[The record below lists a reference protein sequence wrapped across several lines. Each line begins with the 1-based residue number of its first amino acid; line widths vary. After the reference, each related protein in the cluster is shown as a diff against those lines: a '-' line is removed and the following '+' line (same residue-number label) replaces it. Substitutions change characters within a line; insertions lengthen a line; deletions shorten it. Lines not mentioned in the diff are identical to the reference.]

1 MEAMPESRENTSG
14 EDTSE
19 NNEPT
24 ITVAEILRTGRE
36 KRGQDL
42 RSVASILR
50 IRYVFLEAIER
61 GDFASLPGDTYA
73 YGFVRTY
80 AGYLNLDKDEIVR
93 QFKQEVQNYGD
104 RKQLVFPTPVPESK
118 TPGLAIL
125 LISVILLGVAYGG
138 WTAISRFDVDITEWV
153 PFLSEKKTDTSV
165 EEEVSATDPVEVT
178 PSPVESASVESA
190 SAENVSE
197 PDAAIVNSVD
207 SANSAQSDDTQTAE
221 NSNTEDVSVN
231 EASGVLSQNTGDQ
244 NTDQMTETVS
254 ADTSSEAVS
263 AEAQSQA
270 VPEVPDVS
278 LTGNAEQG
286 DAVVSEIT
294 NDEDVVSDSIA
305 TENIAEAD
313 NTASEIE
320 TSVAAVTPPPPP
332 EPEVFGDEV
341 EASPI
346 SIHAERDTW
355 MHIVNGSGEA
365 IFSRVLRAGSVYNVP
380 NRDDLVMAT
389 GNAGGITIKLNG
401 NDLPKLGALGAVRR
415 DIILSEEGLLES
427 ITAE

>member
-14 EDTSE
+14 EDTSGH
-19 NNEPT
+19 NEPT

-42 RSVASILR
+42 RSVANILR

-125 LISVILLGVAYGG
+125 LTSIVLLGVAYGG
-138 WTAISRFDVDITEWV
+138 WTAISRFDVDISEWV
-153 PFLSEKKTDTSV
+153 PFLSEKKVDTTV
-165 EEEVSATDPVEVT
+165 EEVSATGGDAVVPA
-178 PSPVESASVESA
+178 PL
-190 SAENVSE
+190 ENVAE
-197 PDAAIVNSVD
+197 TDAAVENSVTSVD
-207 SANSAQSDDTQTAE
+207 SATTDNSQEAE
-221 NSNTEDVSVN
+221 ISNTEEAVTNVVSDVQ
-231 EASGVLSQNTGDQ
+231 SQGAQET
-244 NTDQMTETVS
+244 TETISTAIIPEVV
-254 ADTSSEAVS
+254 T
-263 AEAQSQA
+263 AETQSQE
-270 VPEVPDVS
+270 VPEVPEVS

-286 DAVVSEIT
+286 DAAVSEIANGDLT
-294 NDEDVVSDSIA
+294 AEDSPTEAVSE
-305 TENIAEAD
+305 TD
-313 NTASEIE
+313 NALTE

>member
-19 NNEPT
+19 NSQPT

-42 RSVASILR
+42 RSVANILR

-93 QFKQEVQNYGD
+93 QFKQEVQSYGD

-125 LISVILLGVAYGG
+125 LTSIILLGVAYGG
-138 WTAISRFDVDITEWV
+138 WTAVSRFDVDITEWV
-153 PFLSEKKTDTSV
+153 PFLSEKQNPTTGEVQSSTASSDDVTQTTDQDAPQAESSVEATTLVVEDDSSTSDTASDGVVNDNNEAVDSSDTEAVTADPLSEVVSENTEEVVARAPTDT
-165 EEEVSATDPVEVT
+165 AP
-178 PSPVESASVESA
+178 
-190 SAENVSE
+190 N
-197 PDAAIVNSVD
+197 
-207 SANSAQSDDTQTAE
+207 
-221 NSNTEDVSVN
+221 NT
-231 EASGVLSQNTGDQ
+231 T
-244 NTDQMTETVS
+244 TET
-254 ADTSSEAVS
+254 EATENQTVPD
-263 AEAQSQA
+263 
-270 VPEVPDVS
+270 VPEVS

-286 DAVVSEIT
+286 DAEVADATPENSAAETTEEGAVST
-294 NDEDVVSDSIA
+294 
-305 TENIAEAD
+305 
-313 NTASEIE
+313 E

-332 EPEVFGDEV
+332 EPEVFGNEA

-346 SIHAERDTW
+346 TIHAERDTW
-355 MHIVNGSGEA
+355 LHIVDGTGEA

-380 NRDDLVMAT
+380 KRDDLVMAT

-401 NDLPKLGALGAVRR
+401 NELPKLGVLGAVRR

>member
-1 MEAMPESRENTSG
+1 MPESRENTSG
-14 EDTSE
+14 ENTSE

-125 LISVILLGVAYGG
+125 LTSIVLLGVAYGG
-138 WTAISRFDVDITEWV
+138 WTAISRFDVDISEWV
-153 PFLSEKKTDTSV
+153 PFLSEKKADTTA
-165 EEEVSATDPVEVT
+165 EEEASAAGSVDVAST
-178 PSPVESASVESA
+178 PVESISQADTTVGSSVTA
-190 SAENVSE
+190 V
-197 PDAAIVNSVD
+197 DAPS
-207 SANSAQSDDTQTAE
+207 SDDTQAE
-221 NSNTEDVSVN
+221 NSSAEESIANRAP
-231 EASGVLSQNTGDQ
+231 EAQSQNGQ
-244 NTDQMTETVS
+244 EATETTS
-254 ADTSSEAVS
+254 TDTVSEAVTV
-263 AEAQSQA
+263 ETQSQA
-270 VPEVPDVS
+270 VPDIPEVS

-286 DAVVSEIT
+286 DAAVSEIT
-294 NDEDVVSDSIA
+294 SEDVTAEDIA
-305 TENIAEAD
+305 SQSTSED
-313 NTASEIE
+313 DPASTE

-332 EPEVFGDEV
+332 EPEIFGDEV
-341 EASPI
+341 GDSPI

-380 NRDDLVMAT
+380 DQDDLVMAT

-401 NDLPKLGALGAVRR
+401 NNLPKLGALGAVRR

>member
-165 EEEVSATDPVEVT
+165 EEEVSATDPVEVA
-178 PSPVESASVESA
+178 PSPVEPAPVDSASV
-190 SAENVSE
+190 ENVSE

-207 SANSAQSDDTQTAE
+207 SANSAQPDDPQTAE
-221 NSNTEDVSVN
+221 NLNTEEVSVN
-231 EASGVLSQNTGDQ
+231 EASGVLSQ

-294 NDEDVVSDSIA
+294 NDEGVVSDSTA
-305 TENIAEAD
+305 TENIDEAD

>member
-1 MEAMPESRENTSG
+1 MPESRENTSG
-14 EDTSE
+14 VDTSE
-19 NNEPT
+19 NNQPT

-42 RSVASILR
+42 RSVANILR

-125 LISVILLGVAYGG
+125 LMSIVLLGVAYGG
-138 WTAISRFDVDITEWV
+138 WTAISRFDVDISEWV
-153 PFLSEKKTDTSV
+153 PFLSENKADTAV
-165 EEEVSATDPVEVT
+165 EDPVDENVSATDTVDVASTAE
-178 PSPVESASVESA
+178 ESASEADSDVESSVA
-190 SAENVSE
+190 TI
-197 PDAAIVNSVD
+197 DAASVNSVQD
-207 SANSAQSDDTQTAE
+207 SDSS
-221 NSNTEDVSVN
+221 
-231 EASGVLSQNTGDQ
+231 
-244 NTDQMTETVS
+244 
-254 ADTSSEAVS
+254 TSEEAVTNDAS
-263 AEAQSQA
+263 EVQSQSVPETPEVVSTTTVPEA
-270 VPEVPDVS
+270 VAVETQPQTVPEVPEVS

-286 DAVVSEIT
+286 DVA
-294 NDEDVVSDSIA
+294 VSDIA
-305 TENIAEAD
+305 AEDLTSEDIANENTSEAD
-313 NTASEIE
+313 QVSAE

-341 EASPI
+341 EDSPI

-380 NRDDLVMAT
+380 KRDDLVMAT

-401 NDLPKLGALGAVRR
+401 NDLPKLGSLGAVRR
-415 DIILSEEGLLES
+415 DIVLSEEGLLES